1 MWPDRG
7 GPSRASGQG
16 GSGES
21 RGSARNEPTSEAPRQ
36 HEAWEGRGTSG
47 ALSTTRTFPVCV
59 LLVIPGSHV
68 LENLA
73 PADRVGQRADG
84 DQLWTTL
91 PPLWTE
97 CPSTVDRMSIAVS
110 SLWRNRRTPWLQRSD
125 RHFCSAQLW
134 MNISCPEVVPGC
146 DP

>member
-97 CPSTVDRMSIAVS
+97 CPSQCRACGGTVELPGFKVLNGTSAV
-110 SLWRNRRTPWLQRSD
+110 
-125 RHFCSAQLW
+125 H
-134 MNISCPEVVPGC
+134 SCG
-146 DP
+146 